1 MGRYN
6 VVVEDDED
14 VVWVLQIL
22 QSMFTIKTI
31 FAIMLSLL
39 SCYLFHDPRFFL
51 FLLSFIDN
59 DYVGFN
65 YV

>member
-1 MGRYN
+1 M
-6 VVVEDDED
+6 
-14 VVWVLQIL
+14 LQIL

-39 SCYLFHDPRFFL
+39 SCYLFLIFHDPRFFL